1 VGEKNMRNVTCCVLA
16 AALATAPAFAQ
27 NAPATENAVEA
38 NAANA
43 TLPADNAGAANDVAA
58 VPEAAP
64 VAEPMATPAPEPPKR
79 SGGFPWGVL
88 GLLGLLGFMG
98 RKRRD

>member
-1 VGEKNMRNVTCCVLA
+1 MRNVTCFMLA

-27 NAPATENAVEA
+27 NDPAAENAVDTS
-38 NAANA
+38 AANA
-43 TLPADNAGAANDVAA
+43 TLPADNVVVANDVAA

-64 VAEPMATPAPEPPKR
+64 VVEPIAAPAPELERR

-88 GLLGLLGFMG
+88 GLLGLLGFLG